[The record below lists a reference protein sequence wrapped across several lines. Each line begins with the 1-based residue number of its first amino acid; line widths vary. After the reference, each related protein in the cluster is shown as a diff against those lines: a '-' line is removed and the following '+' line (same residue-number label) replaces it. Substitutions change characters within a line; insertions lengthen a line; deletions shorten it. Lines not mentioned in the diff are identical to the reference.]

1 MEGDL
6 NLSQAL
12 GGLRIANQTD
22 DSPPPSPRMG
32 TSSSNNTST
41 IHIPD
46 LYSLSSQQP
55 FSQNS
60 VVSNAPPSQ
69 SSSLVGSQHSLSQLQ
84 SRPTYPPPTPPSR
97 PTSQFLA
104 GSYPSNATSGY
115 PSQNVSSSTSIH
127 SVNTQMYPD
136 YARMSRE
143 PSRGSLSGP
152 SGVASRQSQRERS
165 NTDRSYRQSHP
176 TGPYPPRSGSS
187 RGLSQAR
194 FAGEDGGLYN
204 ENGPPASSDEWKEK
218 GAAFGV
224 RREIDANGNTVTR
237 VVKKGVKDF
246 NFGRTLG
253 EGSYSTVSLRYFIW
267 CFLLL
272 TVCIFLADNFAG
284 SCRD

>member
-22 DSPPPSPRMG
+22 DSPPPSPRTG
-32 TSSSNNTST
+32 TPSSNNTST

-46 LYSLSSQQP
+46 LYSLSPQQQ

-60 VVSNAPPSQ
+60 VVNNAPPSQ
-69 SSSLVGSQHSLSQLQ
+69 SSSLVGSQHSLPQLQ

-97 PTSQFLA
+97 PASQFLA

-152 SGVASRQSQRERS
+152 SGATSRQSQRERS

-176 TGPYPPRSGSS
+176 TGPYPPRLGNS
-187 RGLSQAR
+187 RGLPQTR
-194 FAGEDGGLYN
+194 FGGEDGGLCD

-224 RREIDANGNTVTR
+224 QRVIDANGNTVTR

-253 EGSYSTVSLRYFIW
+253 EGSYSTVGLDTVF
-267 CFLLL
+267 FLH
-272 TVCIFLADNFAG
+272 FPY
-284 SCRD
+284 